1 MRLQFRDNNKIELL
15 VRGAQYFPRLIEAI
29 SQAQHEV
36 LLESY
41 IFEDDPTGRAVTDAL
56 CAAAQRG
63 ARVYVMVDGVGAR
76 HFSLEFRRRFVEA
89 GVSLMVFRPLKFTW
103 GRRLPQL
110 RRLHRKL
117 AVIDNAIAFVGG
129 INVIDDLHVH
139 LEQPLPPR
147 LDYAVEVRGPLV
159 ADVTLSMRRLW
170 TYASRLWLTQPFS
183 DWPRH
188 CAQPPDAG
196 PVRAALA
203 VRDNFRRRHLI
214 LSAHLAAIYSAR
226 TEIIMAHAYFWP
238 GRRMLQ
244 ALCRASERGV
254 KVRVLLQ
261 GQPDHPLLYYA
272 QQFLY
277 ERLHRSGI
285 EIYEYRKSHLH
296 AKVALVDGHWCT
308 VGSSN
313 VDPFSLLL
321 AREANVIIEN
331 ADFCTVLRDSLA
343 EETADGGVLI
353 RKDVRPPFWER
364 LRIRAS
370 YEVVRLIAN
379 SFGFRA

>member
-1 MRLQFRDNNKIELL
+1 MRLQFRDNNKIDLL
-15 VRGAQYFPRLIEAI
+15 VRGAQYFPRLIEAVN
-29 SQAQHEV
+29 QARHEV

-41 IFEDDPTGRAVTDAL
+41 IFEDDPTGRAVADAL
-56 CAAAQRG
+56 CVAAQRG

-76 HFSLEFRRRFVEA
+76 HFPLEFRRRFVES
-89 GVSLMVFRPLKFTW
+89 GVQLMVFRPLKFTW
-103 GRRLPQL
+103 SRRLPQL

-188 CAQPPDAG
+188 CPEPPPAG
-196 PVRAALA
+196 AIRAALA

-214 LSAHLAAIYSAR
+214 LSAHLAAIYRAKN
-226 TEIIMAHAYFWP
+226 EIILAHAYFWP
-238 GRRMLQ
+238 GRRLLQ
-244 ALCRASERGV
+244 ALCSAAQRGV

-277 ERLHRSGI
+277 ERLHRVGI

-296 AKVALVDGHWCT
+296 AKVAVIDGQWCT

-331 ADFCTVLRDSLA
+331 PGFCTLLRDSLA

-353 RKDVRPPFWER
+353 PKDMRPPFWER
-364 LRIRAS
+364 LRIRIS